1 MSNTPGARRFIA
13 ATASAI
19 RTQGRAMLAAA
30 PWSLAVFTL
39 SLPFA
44 LLTPK
49 PYQFRDWLFVALALV
64 NLIAFAR
71 MSYAWH
77 RVVNHA
83 ADDGAARGS
92 AGEARHLVLL
102 AALAIGVTYLA
113 RVCGDLPFVLYAL
126 LDGKTDTV
134 FFACLTALMALIWLP
149 VLYALAVAGL
159 SLPRVAVTGEYGFR
173 DARAAMRYP
182 RWPLMLALLLLLAIG
197 SFVAMDLQP
206 LLYYPTGARIA
217 YGVVGTLLC
226 VLITFL
232 LMTMVAVAYRDR
244 AGQP

>member
-1 MSNTPGARRFIA
+1 
-13 ATASAI
+13 
-19 RTQGRAMLAAA
+19 
-30 PWSLAVFTL
+30 
-39 SLPFA
+39 
-44 LLTPK
+44 
-49 PYQFRDWLFVALALV
+49 
-64 NLIAFAR
+64 

-113 RVCGDLPFVLYAL
+113 RICGDLPFVLYAL
-126 LDGKTDTV
+126 LDGKNDTV

-173 DARAAMRYP
+173 DARAA
-182 RWPLMLALLLLLAIG
+182 
-197 SFVAMDLQP
+197 
-206 LLYYPTGARIA
+206 T
-217 YGVVGTLLC
+217 
-226 VLITFL
+226 
-232 LMTMVAVAYRDR
+232 R
-244 AGQP
+244 AGR

>member
-1 MSNTPGARRFIA
+1 M
-13 ATASAI
+13 
-19 RTQGRAMLAAA
+19 
-30 PWSLAVFTL
+30 V
-39 SLPFA
+39 
-44 LLTPK
+44 
-49 PYQFRDWLFVALALV
+49 LALV

-126 LDGKTDTV
+126 LDGKTDKV
-134 FFACLTALMALIWLP
+134 FFSSLTALMALIWLP
-149 VLYALAVAGL
+149 VLYALAVAARRGHGRVWIPRRARGDA
-159 SLPRVAVTGEYGFR
+159 LPALAADAGAAAVAGDRQLHRHGPAT
-173 DARAAMRYP
+173 AAVLPHR
-182 RWPLMLALLLLLAIG
+182 R
-197 SFVAMDLQP
+197 
-206 LLYYPTGARIA
+206 ARIA

>member
-1 MSNTPGARRFIA
+1 M
-13 ATASAI
+13 
-19 RTQGRAMLAAA
+19 
-30 PWSLAVFTL
+30 
-39 SLPFA
+39 
-44 LLTPK
+44 
-49 PYQFRDWLFVALALV
+49 
-64 NLIAFAR
+64 
-71 MSYAWH
+71 
-77 RVVNHA
+77 
-83 ADDGAARGS
+83 
-92 AGEARHLVLL
+92 LL

-113 RVCGDLPFVLYAL
+113 RICGDLPFVLYAL
-126 LDGKTDTV
+126 LDGKNDTV

>member
-1 MSNTPGARRFIA
+1 
-13 ATASAI
+13 
-19 RTQGRAMLAAA
+19 MLAAA

-113 RVCGDLPFVLYAL
+113 RICGDLPFVLYAL
-126 LDGKTDTV
+126 LDGKNDTV

-159 SLPRVAVTGEYGFR
+159 SCRASRSPANMDSATR
-173 DARAAMRYP
+173 ARRCA
-182 RWPLMLALLLLLAIG
+182 
-197 SFVAMDLQP
+197 
-206 LLYYPTGARIA
+206 T
-217 YGVVGTLLC
+217 
-226 VLITFL
+226 
-232 LMTMVAVAYRDR
+232 R
-244 AGQP
+244 AGR

>member
-49 PYQFRDWLFVALALV
+49 PYQFRDWLFVVLALV

-126 LDGKTDTV
+126 LDGKTDKV
-134 FFACLTALMALIWLP
+134 FF
-149 VLYALAVAGL
+149 
-159 SLPRVAVTGEYGFR
+159 SSRPR
-173 DARAAMRYP
+173 
-182 RWPLMLALLLLLAIG
+182 
-197 SFVAMDLQP
+197 
-206 LLYYPTGARIA
+206 
-217 YGVVGTLLC
+217 
-226 VLITFL
+226 
-232 LMTMVAVAYRDR
+232 
-244 AGQP
+244 